1 LITFQY
7 FDGCPNAQAT
17 LDNLREVAEELGIPV
32 DDIQL
37 VEVPDPSQAE
47 EHRFQGS
54 PTILVDGRDITTGE
68 VPEGFSYTCR
78 IYSFGGERTGVIPRD
93 LIREGLAGHGKHRDD

>member
-7 FDGCPNAQAT
+7 FVGCPNAQVT
-17 LDNLREVAEELGIPV
+17 LDNLLEVREELGIPEAH
-32 DDIQL
+32 IQL
-37 VEVPDPSQAE
+37 VEVPDPGQAE

-68 VPEGFSYTCR
+68 VPVGFSYTCR
-78 IYSFGGERTGVIPRD
+78 IYSFDGEATGVIPIEI
-93 LIREGLAGHGKHRDD
+93 IRERLVGYDKHRPV